1 VPEEVIGTILE
12 NAQQAPSWCNAQPWQ
27 VIVTAGEGTAR
38 FREEMF
44 RYAST
49 HSAPS
54 SDFPFPREYVG
65 EYLQRRRESG
75 FQLYSAMGVE
85 RGNREAAVR
94 QALQNFR
101 FFGAPHVAIVTTHES
116 LGVYGAVDCGAYVS
130 NFLLAAQASGVATIA
145 QAAIASHSSFVREYF
160 RLSDERKV
168 VCAISFGYRDAS
180 HPANSYRTTRA
191 QVSDIVTWVRE

>member
-1 VPEEVIGTILE
+1 MARATTKIATDTSRAELFDELVRSRQSCRAFLPDEVPEEVIGTILE
-12 NAQQAPSWCNAQPWQ
+12 TAQQAPSWCNAQPWQ

-49 HSAPS
+49 HPTPS

-75 FQLYSAMGVE
+75 FQLYSAVGVE

-94 QALQNFR
+94 Q
-101 FFGAPHVAIVTTHES
+101 G
-116 LGVYGAVDCGAYVS
+116 
-130 NFLLAAQASGVATIA
+130 LAAIRPSGLPGYGPDRSVIKLT
-145 QAAIASHSSFVREYF
+145 F
-160 RLSDERKV
+160 
-168 VCAISFGYRDAS
+168 IS
-180 HPANSYRTTRA
+180 
-191 QVSDIVTWVRE
+191 